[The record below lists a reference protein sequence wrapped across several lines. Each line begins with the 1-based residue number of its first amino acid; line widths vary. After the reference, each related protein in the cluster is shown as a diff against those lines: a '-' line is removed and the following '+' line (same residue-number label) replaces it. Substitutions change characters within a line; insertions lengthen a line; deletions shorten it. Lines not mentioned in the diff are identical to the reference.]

1 MKAYW
6 RPMAVRSI
14 SDRWTAGKGAG
25 ALALALFCVLGV
37 ASMQQAGWL
46 DWLNVGLM
54 GWAGT
59 ARDGDIGR
67 HLTPLMRLATAIGD
81 TIGRLAILAL
91 VLPAL
96 LWLRRRGDA
105 LWLAL
110 MMAGGTALNLI
121 LKQIFAAPRPDL
133 LPHLDIVHSYSFP
146 SGHAAGNM
154 MMFGALA
161 MLARLA
167 VGPAPLQSLHALRI
181 HYIPARPSFAL
192 LLQSTGLRDCAN
204 LAKITVSRWISEYLG
219 ELSPPRARGP
229 RAHQGQGTGPGPST
243 LTPTQCPIRNGFCDM
258 GYTCII
264 VFLFMKFWV
273 GNLRGI

>member
-1 MKAYW
+1 MVA
-6 RPMAVRSI
+6 RSI
-14 SDRWTAGKGAG
+14 SDRWTAKKGAG

-37 ASMQQAGWL
+37 ALIQRAGWL
-46 DWLNVGLM
+46 DGLNGGLM
-54 GWAGT
+54 GWAGA
-59 ARDGDIGR
+59 ARDSGLGQ

-96 LWLRRRGDA
+96 LWRHRRADA

-161 MLARLA
+161 MLAGRVSANWAACVMIALIGISRVWLGVHWPSDVTAGWIEGLGWLA
-167 VGPAPLQSLHALRI
+167 LCRVWL
-181 HYIPARPSFAL
+181 PAR
-192 LLQSTGLRDCAN
+192 
-204 LAKITVSRWISEYLG
+204 
-219 ELSPPRARGP
+219 RG
-229 RAHQGQGTGPGPST
+229 
-243 LTPTQCPIRNGFCDM
+243 
-258 GYTCII
+258 
-264 VFLFMKFWV
+264 
-273 GNLRGI
+273 

>member
-1 MKAYW
+1 M
-6 RPMAVRSI
+6 
-14 SDRWTAGKGAG
+14 
-25 ALALALFCVLGV
+25 ALALFCVLGV
-37 ASMQQAGWL
+37 AMMQRAGWL

-121 LKQIFAAPRPDL
+121 LKQIFTAPRPDL

-161 MLARLA
+161 MLARRRSGYWAAGMMIALIGASRVWLGVHWPSDVTDGWIEGLGWLA
-167 VGPAPLQSLHALRI
+167 LCRVWL
-181 HYIPARPSFAL
+181 PAR
-192 LLQSTGLRDCAN
+192 
-204 LAKITVSRWISEYLG
+204 
-219 ELSPPRARGP
+219 RG
-229 RAHQGQGTGPGPST
+229 
-243 LTPTQCPIRNGFCDM
+243 
-258 GYTCII
+258 
-264 VFLFMKFWV
+264 
-273 GNLRGI
+273 

>member
-37 ASMQQAGWL
+37 AMMQRAGWL

-161 MLARLA
+161 MLARRRGGYWAAGMMIALIGISRVWLGVHWPSDVTAGWIEGLGWLA
-167 VGPAPLQSLHALRI
+167 LCRVWL
-181 HYIPARPSFAL
+181 PAR
-192 LLQSTGLRDCAN
+192 
-204 LAKITVSRWISEYLG
+204 
-219 ELSPPRARGP
+219 RG
-229 RAHQGQGTGPGPST
+229 
-243 LTPTQCPIRNGFCDM
+243 
-258 GYTCII
+258 
-264 VFLFMKFWV
+264 
-273 GNLRGI
+273 